1 MKKEKTMNGR
11 ESGGGSAPA
20 GIAPADAVVD
30 VVVVGAGPV
39 GLTTAALLGQAGHS
53 VMVLERF
60 PGLYGLPRAASFD
73 GETLR
78 LLAGLGLAEKLWP
91 TLHVQ
96 KALQWSNGAGEI
108 LLSMESQPVGD
119 SGWPDLLTFHQPVLE
134 QELHALCAALPT
146 VEVRTGTTVTDL
158 DQNGAEVRLTMAG
171 NGTVHVRYVV
181 GCDGG
186 NSFVRETLG
195 IGQDDLGFTAP
206 WLVCDFLLR
215 RPAEELG
222 LPSALQVGDP
232 AGPTTIITAGAG
244 HQRFCFTLDSTDLE
258 RESSEEQTWR
268 RVARYLTPA
277 DADIVRVATYTF
289 RSLVARRWRENRVLL
304 AGDAAHQMPPFLGQG
319 MCSGIRDAA
328 NLAFKLDLVLAGRLG
343 PEVLDTYQ
351 SEREPHVRAVTNM
364 SIDLGR
370 QHTLTDHEL
379 ARERDQMLRDRRDAL
394 QEPVRVRL
402 PDLGPGLH
410 GSGGGM
416 LAPQGRADDGRH
428 VGLLDDLAGG
438 GFRLLVLE
446 SDLPAVDAATLRSAG
461 ITVIGI
467 GESPGPG
474 VVADVDGTYRRWFDE
489 LGATAV
495 AERPD
500 HYVLTAGL
508 DTSKVTQELLRTLNG
523 TSRP

>member
-1 MKKEKTMNGR
+1 MNRR
-11 ESGGGSAPA
+11 ESGDGSALTGNTA
-20 GIAPADAVVD
+20 ADALVD
-30 VVVVGAGPV
+30 VAVVGAGPV

-53 VMVLERF
+53 VTVLERY

-78 LLAGLGLAEKLWP
+78 LFAGLGLAEKLWP

-96 KALQWSNGAGEI
+96 KALQWSNAAGEI
-108 LLSMESQPVGD
+108 LLSMESRPTGD

-134 QELHALCAALPT
+134 QELHACCAALPA
-146 VEVRTGTTVTDL
+146 VEVRTGTTVTGL
-158 DQNGAEVRLTMAG
+158 DQNDAGVRLTTAE
-171 NGTVHVRYVV
+171 NGTVHARYVV

-186 NSFVRETLG
+186 NSFVRDALG
-195 IGQDDLGFTAP
+195 VGQDDLGFTAP
-206 WLVCDFLLR
+206 WLVCDFLLY

-258 RESSEEQTWR
+258 REISEEETWR
-268 RVARYLTPA
+268 RVAPYLTPA
-277 DADIVRVATYTF
+277 DADIVRITTYTF

-328 NLAFKLDLVLAGRLG
+328 NLAFKLDLVLANRLA
-343 PEVLDTYQ
+343 PDVLDTYQ
-351 SEREPHVRAVTNM
+351 SEREPHVRAVTTM
-364 SIDLGR
+364 SIELGR
-370 QHTLTDHEL
+370 QHTLTDHKL
-379 ARERDQMLRDRRDAL
+379 AHERDRTLRDRRDAL
-394 QEPVRVRL
+394 ESPLRVRL
-402 PDLGPGLH
+402 PGLGPGLH
-410 GSGGGM
+410 GPDGGM

-428 VGLLDDLAGG
+428 VGLLDDIVGG

-446 SDLPAVDAATLRSAG
+446 NDLLALDVATLQSSG
-461 ITVIGI
+461 ITVVGI
-467 GESPGPG
+467 GESPGCG

-500 HYVLTAGL
+500 HYVLAAGL
-508 DTSKVTQELLRTLNG
+508 DPSEVARQLLRTLTG
-523 TSRP
+523 ASHS